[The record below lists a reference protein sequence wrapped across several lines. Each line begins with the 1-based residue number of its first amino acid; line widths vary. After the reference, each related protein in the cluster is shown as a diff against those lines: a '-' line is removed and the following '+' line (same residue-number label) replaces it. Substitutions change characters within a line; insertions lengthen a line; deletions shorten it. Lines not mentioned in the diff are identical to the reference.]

1 MSDKDLVK
9 ELKAELAEITKDR
22 DDTLTKMKSK
32 ESRMKQVLIKLEH
45 REQDVQSIGHKIGEQ
60 NKEIADLKAKLE
72 TKDRLLDEALQKIK
86 DSGLI
91 KRIICT
97 DTHPRAHDLADGVFL
112 EAMSVARVLYQHLAR

>member
-22 DDTLTKMKSK
+22 DDALAKVKSK

-45 REQDVQSIGHKIGEQ
+45 REQDVHSCGHKIGEQ

-72 TKDRLLDEALQKIK
+72 TKDRLLDEALQRIK
-86 DSGLI
+86 DIHDDSTE
-91 KRIICT
+91 KT
-97 DTHPRAHDLADGVFL
+97 DTDTDDKDLD
-112 EAMSVARVLYQHLAR
+112 

>member
-22 DDTLTKMKSK
+22 DDALAKVKSK

-72 TKDRLLDEALQKIK
+72 TKDRLLDEALQRIK
-86 DSGLI
+86 DIHDDSTQ
-91 KRIICT
+91 KT
-97 DTHPRAHDLADGVFL
+97 DTHTDDPDLD
-112 EAMSVARVLYQHLAR
+112 

>member
-22 DDTLTKMKSK
+22 DDALAKVKSK

-72 TKDRLLDEALQKIK
+72 TKDRLLDEALQRIK
-86 DSGLI
+86 DIHDDSTE
-91 KRIICT
+91 KT
-97 DTHPRAHDLADGVFL
+97 DTDTDHKELD
-112 EAMSVARVLYQHLAR
+112 